1 MAVDGSAHRALLDRY
16 ELREQV
22 GSGGMGEVW
31 LGWDRRLQRDV
42 AVKRLLPQLSDEP
55 SFRQRF
61 GVEARAA
68 AALDHP
74 NVVAVYDIDE
84 DDGTLFLVM
93 ERLPGPSL
101 DRRLV
106 DGPLPEDEVQRL
118 AVDMLSGLRAAHA
131 AHLVHRDIKPG
142 NLIRSA
148 GGRWK
153 IGDFGVAKDLASAAQ
168 LTLVGVAVGTPAYLA
183 PEQLEGRPATVAT
196 DLWAAAVV
204 LREALTGQRPFDGL
218 DPISVAHA
226 VRHTRLTPV
235 AQLLPDVNPD
245 LTGAIDRALYV
256 DPGYRFATA
265 GQMLAAVEGRPL
277 PTPAPP
283 GAGVG
288 PVPGPGVLVATPPP
302 GRPDGPGAAGA
313 GLVPPAPGAPHRRSR
328 WVPVL
333 WAVTAVGAAIL
344 VALLVAL
351 LIGAFM
357 VGEDDS
363 PDPSPSPAT
372 TVDPGTA
379 PGGASEAPEAP
390 DPTAGPGDV
399 DPSTTGGPLGGDGG
413 APRTTDDDVGSG
425 LGADSGESTS
435 PVGPGVTGP
444 GG

>member
-1 MAVDGSAHRALLDRY
+1 MADVGSAPRALLDRY

-42 AVKRLLPQLSDEP
+42 AVKLLLPQLSDEP

-84 DDGTLFLVM
+84 DHGSLFLVM

-106 DGPLPEDEVQRL
+106 DGPLPPDEVRRL
-118 AVDMLSGLRAAHA
+118 AVDMLSGLHAAHE

-183 PEQLEGRPATVAT
+183 PEQLEGRPATAAT

-204 LREALTGQRPFDGL
+204 LREALTGQRPFDGA

-226 VRHTRLTPV
+226 VRHTRLPPLS
-235 AQLLPDVNPD
+235 QLLPGVDPD
-245 LTGAIDRALYV
+245 LTGAVDRALAF
-256 DPGYRFATA
+256 DPAVRFATA
-265 GQMLAAVEGRPL
+265 GQMLAAVEGR
-277 PTPAPP
+277 TPAPAPAPVGAVPAGTPLP
-283 GAGVG
+283 GAEAG
-288 PVPGPGVLVATPPP
+288 PV
-302 GRPDGPGAAGA
+302 AAA
-313 GLVPPAPGAPHRRSR
+313 PAPGGPPPAGRARSR

-333 WAVTAVGAAIL
+333 WGITAAGAAIL
-344 VALLVAL
+344 GALLVAL
-351 LIGAFM
+351 LIGAVM
-357 VGEDDS
+357 VGGGDDDRQGPPPPS
-363 PDPSPSPAT
+363 TTAEPGPTAEPDGAGEPAEE
-372 TVDPGTA
+372 A
-379 PGGASEAPEAP
+379 PGGLE
-390 DPTAGPGDV
+390 
-399 DPSTTGGPLGGDGG
+399 PSTTDEGPSGPGGTG
-413 APRTTDDDVGSG
+413 APDDDDVGSG
-425 LGADSGESTS
+425 LGADTGGST
-435 PVGPGVTGP
+435 PDAGP
-444 GG
+444 GGPSVPFPSPWG